1 MQLSEFH
8 INLSSGMG
16 KFAFTIKN
24 WLVKS
29 VREGWILLKAKEK
42 IISNQKT
49 RNKYLNSGSADKT
62 NFKLAKNNKNIIPYA
77 K

>member
-1 MQLSEFH
+1 
-8 INLSSGMG
+8 
-16 KFAFTIKN
+16 
-24 WLVKS
+24 
-29 VREGWILLKAKEK
+29 LKAKEK